1 MHLILHESPSG
12 TTAEAVSDALLIQ
25 REQDVLRLMEEL
37 FAAGACGLIL
47 HQEDLAAE
55 FFQLRTGLAGAVL
68 QKLVQY
74 EIRVAIVGDFS
85 QYTSDALKA
94 FIYESNR
101 GRQVFFLES
110 VEQALQKFDAAQGY

>member
-1 MHLILHESPSG
+1 MHLILHENSSG
-12 TTAEAVSDALLIQ
+12 TTAEAVSDSLLIQ
-25 REQDVLRLMEEL
+25 SEQDALRLLEEL
-37 FAAGACGLIL
+37 FAAGASGVIL
-47 HQEDLAAE
+47 HQENLAVE

-74 EIRVAIVGDFS
+74 EMRVAIVGDFS

-110 VEQALQKFDAAQGY
+110 VEQALQKFDAAQEY